1 VIARAWLWLK
11 TWAPWLLF
19 AVAGVLLCWTH
30 YGRALLIFPD
40 RSESDKARKHR
51 ADLKARND
59 IRREE
64 IRRLKKERADAR
76 FKMEARVDD
85 GDLAGVL
92 DDLGG
97 RGAPGSPDRDGGSGP
112 D

>member
-1 VIARAWLWLK
+1 MIARAWLWLK
-11 TWAPWLLF
+11 TWGPWLLL
-19 AVAGVLLCWTH
+19 VALGVAFCWTNW
-30 YGRALLIFPD
+30 GRALLVLPD
-40 RSESDKARKHR
+40 RTESNRARKRR

-64 IRRLKKERADAR
+64 IRRAKRERKDAR
-76 FKMEARVDD
+76 FRTEARMDD

-97 RGAPGSPDRDGGSGP
+97 GTRAGAPGRDGGSDPG
-112 D
+112 